1 MKNKKLGLLF
11 LLSTSFITSCNSEA
25 ISKPIADNIANALPN
40 LWVTL
45 AQLGA
50 FGVTLFVF
58 FKFFYK
64 PLKEKIEKRNKHIKD
79 NIKETERLKKEAEE
93 DKILAENLIKKS
105 KNEANKIIE
114 DARSSAT
121 IEANNI
127 KEDADNYIKN
137 SRKLA
142 EEEIELTKKEM
153 EKEMQNKII
162 SLSLDASKEVLG
174 RELTKKDND
183 KVVDDFISSLKDK

>member
-1 MKNKKLGLLF
+1 MKNKLSLLL
-11 LLSTSFITSCNSEA
+11 LLSTAILTSCKAESISE
-25 ISKPIADNIANALPN
+25 PIADSIGNALPN

-50 FGVTLFVF
+50 FGVTLFIF

-64 PLKEKIEKRNKHIKD
+64 PLKDKIEKRNKHIKD
-79 NIKETERLKKEAEE
+79 NIKESERLKKEAEE
-93 DKILAENLIKKS
+93 DKTLAENLIKKS
-105 KNEANKIIE
+105 KSEANKIIE
-114 DARSSAT
+114 EARTSALV
-121 IEANNI
+121 ESDSI
-127 KEDADNYIKN
+127 KEETEKFIRDSK
-137 SRKLA
+137 RQA
-142 EEEIELTKKEM
+142 EAEIELAKKEM

-162 SLSLDASKEVLG
+162 ALSLDASKEVLG